1 MSFPGGRPQPQP
13 WVPQNDPSPPLDP
26 YGARGGA
33 LYAHPV
39 PMGTEAITRS
49 FAELNIARGQN
60 STRSPAY
67 SQSSM
72 AMVRPGQSSMAQVD
86 PDSQVA
92 IEAKETQAMPRR
104 HTIA

>member
-13 WVPQNDPSPPLDP
+13 LVPQNDPPPPLEP

-33 LYAHPV
+33 PYAHPV
-39 PMGTEAITRS
+39 PTGTEAIARG

-67 SQSSM
+67 SQS
-72 AMVRPGQSSMAQVD
+72 GMAQVD
-86 PDSQVA
+86 PNSQVA
-92 IEAKETQAMPRR
+92 IEAKETQGMPRR
-104 HTIA
+104 HAIT